1 MSRTIVLAFVPLM
14 LLAGCASMFADKE
27 CTDGKW
33 HDVGYRDGSEGRN
46 LVEHWRSNCGTWD
59 IGIDAAS
66 YDRGYRDGVARVY
79 CTPDKAL
86 AEGKAGR
93 GFDGQLCGAR
103 KDLQARYETGLRE
116 YCTPQVAYEVGG
128 RADRYEF
135 ERCGKAGTDLK
146 RAYQD
151 GVTNVYCRPADAY
164 RAGRNDE
171 KFQLSLCP
179 PTSESAYRTG
189 LEIRTLNKSVSEIDS
204 DLYEQKRK
212 RDDKNAKDD
221 ERRYAEHRVRDLERE
236 RRRLREKL
244 DTLERIG
251 RNY

>member
-1 MSRTIVLAFVPLM
+1 MVIFLPLM
-14 LLAGCASMFADKE
+14 LLAGCAGMFADKE
-27 CTDGKW
+27 CRDGKW
-33 HDVGYRDGSEGRN
+33 HEVGYRDGADGRN
-46 LVEHWRSNCGTWD
+46 ALSYWKANCETYGLTVD
-59 IGIDAAS
+59 GPA
-66 YDRGYRDGVARVY
+66 YERGYKEGVAGGY
-79 CTPDKAL
+79 CNPDKAYQ
-86 AEGKAGR
+86 EGRSGR
-93 GFDGQLCGAR
+93 GFDLQLCGGR
-103 KDLQARYETGLRE
+103 NDLRGRHEAGLRE

-128 RADRYEF
+128 RADKYEF
-135 ERCGKAGTDLK
+135 ERCGKAGADLK

-164 RAGRNDE
+164 RAGREDK

-179 PTSESAYRTG
+179 PNSESAYRTG

-204 DLYEQKRK
+204 DLSEQKRK

-221 ERRYAEHRVRDLERE
+221 DRRHAENRVRDLERE

-244 DTLERIG
+244 DTLERVG

>member
-1 MSRTIVLAFVPLM
+1 MPRSIVVSSFPL
-14 LLAGCASMFADKE
+14 LLAGCAGMFADKE
-27 CTDGKW
+27 CREGKW
-33 HDVGYRDGSEGRN
+33 HDVGYRDGADGRNALSYWKANCETHGSAVNAPAYERGYRNGVAGGYCNPDKAFSEGRSG
-46 LVEHWRSNCGTWD
+46 RS
-59 IGIDAAS
+59 
-66 YDRGYRDGVARVY
+66 
-79 CTPDKAL
+79 
-86 AEGKAGR
+86 
-93 GFDGQLCGAR
+93 FDTQLCGGR
-103 KDLQARYETGLRE
+103 NDLRTRHEAGLRE

-128 RADRYEF
+128 RADKYEF

-164 RAGRNDE
+164 RAGRSDE

-179 PTSESAYRTG
+179 PNSESAYRTG
-189 LEIRTLNKSVSEIDS
+189 LEVRSLIKSISEIDS

-221 ERRYAEHRVRDLERE
+221 DKRHAESRTRDLERE

-244 DTLERIG
+244 DTLERVG